1 MSTSEIPTVDV
12 LLFAQAA
19 ELAGTRRLTVEATTV
34 GDAVD
39 VMVQQYPALASVA
52 KISQCW
58 VNQQPASASDVLA
71 TGDEIAVIPPVSG
84 G

>member
-1 MSTSEIPTVDV
+1 MSTLKIPTVEV
-12 LLFAQAA
+12 LLFAHAA
-19 ELAGTRRLTVEATTV
+19 ELAGTRRLTIEATTV
-34 GDAVD
+34 ADAVD

-58 VNQQPASASDVLA
+58 VNQQPASASDELGA
-71 TGDEIAVIPPVSG
+71 GDEIAVIPPVSG